1 MSFVHLH
8 THSDYSLLDGA
19 AKVKDLVK
27 LTAQMGM
34 TALALTDHGNLFGAI
49 DFYQEASRAGLKPII
64 GMETYMAPGSRLDR
78 TSTGGQKDASYHL
91 VLLAKDEIGYRN
103 LIKLSSR
110 AYLEGFYYKP
120 RIDWELLEAYR
131 SGLICLTS
139 CLKGRV
145 PHLVIQNREDDAY
158 RHAVHLKELFA
169 DDLYLEIQNHGLAEE
184 SLAISGMARLGKRLG
199 CKLVV
204 TNDVHYLRKE
214 HAEAH
219 DVLLCIQSNK
229 SLAETQRMKFSGSG
243 YHLRTP
249 QEMADLFR
257 DLPEALAVTEE
268 IAERCNLKLEFN
280 KFHFPQF
287 PLPPG
292 EDGSLEH
299 FFEKLA
305 REGFQRR
312 YPEGTPEAQAR
323 LDGEIQTIKKLDF
336 AGYFLIVKDFIDFAR
351 SQNIAVGPGR
361 GSAAGS
367 LVSYCLGITNI
378 DPLRYGLLFER
389 FLNPERVSP
398 PDIDIDFADN
408 RRQEVIDYVR
418 AKYGANSVTQIIT
431 FGKMLARA
439 AVRDVGRVLGLPY
452 SEVDRLAKLIPPS
465 LGMTLDRALEEAPE
479 FRAAVDASQV
489 YRRLM
494 AISKVLEGVNRNAST
509 HAAGV
514 VIAPG
519 DLLDYVPLFKPSD
532 NEPTTTQ
539 WDMKWLDAIGLLK
552 IDFLGL
558 RTLTVI
564 DDTLEAL
571 RQKNIAINLDEL
583 PLNDPE
589 TLQLF
594 ADKGTVGI
602 FQFESSGMKENLA
615 RLQPERIEDLIAM
628 NALYRPGPMEMIGT
642 YIGRK
647 HGTEKIE
654 YLHEK
659 LRPILEETYGTIV
672 YQEQV
677 IRIAS
682 DIAGFSLGK
691 ADILRRAMGKKKVE
705 EMKRLKDEF
714 IRGAA
719 AHGVEGRIAA
729 AIYDYVEKFASYG
742 FNKSHSAGYALV
754 AYQTAYLKAHFPAEF
769 MAASLT
775 SEMGNSDRIVL
786 LIEECRRLR
795 IPIYPPDVNRS
806 EAHFKVDNGGIR
818 FGLGAVKNV
827 GLSAIEQIVEARRSF
842 GEFRS
847 LYELA
852 ERVDTQK
859 ANRKVLESL
868 IQAGACDALQGHRA
882 QLKAALDDAQRF
894 GQAMRDDRHQGQESL
909 FGLDSASAQPIS
921 HPVLPQIEPWTDAE
935 TQMQE
940 KEALGFFF
948 AAHPLE
954 AYRLELAS
962 FSQLPFSDMDQAAD
976 SQPIRLIGYV
986 SDIRK
991 MADKKNRLMAFVT
1004 LTDFS
1009 GTVEVILFADALEKY
1024 SAVVQK
1030 DATLVITG
1038 RCSTRENEAVKV
1050 IADEAFPLNSA
1061 RDRLTTGLQLT
1072 LDRARAGA
1080 EMAHKLER
1088 LCAQHPGAVPLY
1100 IRVRG
1105 GAKED
1110 SRYRAESINLQL
1122 TDRLIQRL
1130 EQLVGEGNVRLMA
1143 PPPKATPENSY
1154 NGTRRNHTRKV
1165 S

>member
-1 MSFVHLH
+1 MPFVHLH

-27 LTAQMGM
+27 LTAEMGM

-49 DFYQEASRAGLKPII
+49 DFYLECTKAGIKPII
-64 GMETYMAPGSRLDR
+64 GIETYMAPSSRLDR

-91 VLLAKDEIGYRN
+91 VLLAKDDVGYRN
-103 LIKLSSR
+103 LIRLSSR

-120 RIDWELLEAYR
+120 RIDWELLEQYHQ
-131 SGLICLTS
+131 GLICLTS

-145 PHLVIQNREDDAY
+145 PHLVIQSRDEEALKHAGHFKDLFGDD
-158 RHAVHLKELFA
+158 F
-169 DDLYLEIQNHGLAEE
+169 YLEIQNHGLAEE
-184 SLAISGMARLGKRLG
+184 SLAITGMHRLGKRLG
-199 CKLVV
+199 SKVV
-204 TNDVHYLRKE
+204 ATNDVHYLKKE

-229 SLAETQRMKFSGSG
+229 TLAETQRMKFAGSG

-249 QEMADLFR
+249 QEMRDLFR
-257 DLPEALAVTEE
+257 DLPEALVTIEE

-287 PLPPG
+287 PIPPG
-292 EDGSLEH
+292 ENGTLEAY
-299 FFEKLA
+299 FEKQA
-305 REGFQRR
+305 REGLKAR
-312 YPEGTPEAQAR
+312 YPDPAPEAQQR
-323 LDGEIQTIKKLDF
+323 LEGEIQAIQQLGF
-336 AGYFLIVKDFIDFAR
+336 AGYFLIVKDFVDFAR
-351 SQNIAVGPGR
+351 SKDIAVGPGR

-367 LVSYCLGITNI
+367 LVSYSLGITNI
-378 DPLRYGLLFER
+378 DPLKYGLLFER

-418 AKYGANSVTQIIT
+418 SKYGENSVTQIIT

-452 SEVDRLAKLIPPS
+452 SEVDRLAKLIPPT
-465 LGMTLDRALEEAPE
+465 LGMTLGRALDEAPE
-479 FRAAVDASQV
+479 FRALVDSSPV
-489 YRRLM
+489 YRRLI

-519 DLLDYVPLFKPSD
+519 DLMDYVPLFKPSE

-564 DDTLEAL
+564 DDTLTAL
-571 RQKNIAINLDEL
+571 RGKGINIDMDRI
-583 PLNDPE
+583 PLNDPD
-589 TLQLF
+589 TWQLF
-594 ADKGTVGI
+594 AEKGTVGI

-642 YIGRK
+642 YIARK
-647 HGTEKIE
+647 HGQERIE

-682 DIAGFSLGK
+682 DVAGFSLGK
-691 ADILRRAMGKKKVE
+691 ADILRRAMGKKKME

-714 IRGAA
+714 IQGAVSRGVDA
-719 AHGVEGRIAA
+719 RTAA
-729 AIYDYVEKFASYG
+729 AIYDYVERFASYG

-754 AYQTAYLKAHFPAEF
+754 AYQTAYLKAHYPAEF

-775 SEMGNSDRIVL
+775 SEMGNSDRVIL
-786 LIEECRRLR
+786 LIEECRRLK
-795 IPIYPPDVNRS
+795 IPIHPPDVNES
-806 EAHFKVDNGGIR
+806 EAHFKVEDGGIR

-827 GLSAIEQIVEARRSF
+827 GWGAIEPIVAGRKACGGYRT
-842 GEFRS
+842 
-847 LYELA
+847 LYDLA
-852 ERVDTQK
+852 QHMDPQK
-859 ANRKVLESL
+859 VNRKVLESL
-868 IQAGACDALQGHRA
+868 IQAGACDCLEGHRA
-882 QLKAALDDAQRF
+882 QQKAALDDVLRFAQ
-894 GQAMRDDRHQGQESL
+894 AVRDDVSQGQESL
-909 FGLDSASAQPIS
+909 FGSGGLEAQPLT
-921 HPVLPQIEPWTDAE
+921 HPQLPQVEPWTDVE

-948 AAHPLE
+948 RAHPLG
-954 AYRLELAS
+954 AFRLELAS
-962 FSQLPFSDMDQAAD
+962 FSQLPFSDLEQVAD
-976 SQPIRLIGYV
+976 SQPIRLVGYV

-991 MADKKNRLMAFVT
+991 IPDKKNRLMAFVT

-1009 GTVEVILFADALEKY
+1009 GSVEVLFFADALERL

-1030 DATLVITG
+1030 DASLVVQG

-1050 IADEAFPLNSA
+1050 IAEEAFPLNAA
-1061 RDRLTTGLQLT
+1061 RDRLTTGVQIS
-1072 LDRARAGA
+1072 LDRAQAGP

-1088 LCAQHPGAVPLY
+1088 LCVQHPGTVPLF
-1100 IRVRG
+1100 IRLRG
-1105 GAKED
+1105 GDKDDVRFRVE
-1110 SRYRAESINLQL
+1110 NFQVQL
-1122 TDRLIQRL
+1122 TDRLISRL

-1143 PPPKATPENSY
+1143 PPPKTKENSDD
-1154 NGTRRNHTRKV
+1154 GFRRNQQR
-1165 S
+1165 